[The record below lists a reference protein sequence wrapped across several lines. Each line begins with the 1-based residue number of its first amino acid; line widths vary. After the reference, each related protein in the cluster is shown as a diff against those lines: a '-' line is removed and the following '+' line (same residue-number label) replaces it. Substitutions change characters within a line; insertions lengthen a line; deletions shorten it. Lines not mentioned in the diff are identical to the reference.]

1 MAHLLVGGDSEI
13 ATATG
18 ALLRERSM
26 PSLATTRRSDRPGAS
41 GRVFLDLAAPLD
53 DWQPPTET
61 TTACIFA
68 AVARLADCQR
78 DPAGSA
84 LVNVTRTLALVE
96 RLVSCGIHVLFLS
109 TNQVF
114 DGREPWVSA
123 QTPHSPTSEYG
134 HQKARIEVAL
144 QAMMNAG
151 APVAILR
158 LAKVVSPG
166 LALLRQWE
174 ATLAA
179 GRKVQ
184 AFYDMVMA
192 PVPAAIVA
200 AAIAALLS
208 ERGPGIWQ
216 LSGPNDISYAQIAAH
231 IARCVAAPRHL
242 VEPVAASSADMPVG
256 TTPRHTTLDSS
267 DLRNRFGIA
276 VPEPWSVIDNVL
288 SVSRE
293 GPPGFHKT

>member
-18 ALLRERSM
+18 ALLHERSM
-26 PSLATTRRSDRPGAS
+26 PSLATTRRSDRSGAS
-41 GRVFLDLAAPLD
+41 GRVFLDLAAPFG

-68 AVARLADCQR
+68 AVARLADCHR

-84 LVNVTRTLALVE
+84 LINVTRTLALVE
-96 RLVSCGIHVLFLS
+96 RLVSHGIYVLFLS

-134 HQKARIEVAL
+134 HQKARTEAAL

-166 LALLRQWE
+166 MALLRQWK
-174 ATLAA
+174 AALAA

-208 ERGPGIWQ
+208 ERSPGIWQ
-216 LSGPNDISYAQIAAH
+216 LSGPNDISYTQIAVH
-231 IARCVAAPRHL
+231 IARRVAAPRHL
-242 VEPVAASSADMPVG
+242 VDPVAASSAGLPVG
-256 TTPRHTTLDSS
+256 TTPRHTTLDRGG
-267 DLRNRFGIA
+267 LHNRFGIA
-276 VPEPWSVIDNVL
+276 VPEPWSVIDDALCVPEKAD
-288 SVSRE
+288 R
-293 GPPGFHKT
+293 GFRKG